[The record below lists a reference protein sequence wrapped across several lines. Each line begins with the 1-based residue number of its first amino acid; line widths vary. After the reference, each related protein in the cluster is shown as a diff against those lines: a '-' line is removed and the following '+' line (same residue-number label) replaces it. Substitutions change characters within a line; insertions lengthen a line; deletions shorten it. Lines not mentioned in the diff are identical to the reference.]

1 MADSIQHHI
10 LTNKTQRNTM
20 NYTIKVMCTAIL
32 CCATCMQAQE
42 KIIFISAENPWEEN
56 KNDYPVVIS
65 TKNIKCDF
73 PIISSTVYDGE
84 IEIPSQVDDL
94 DHDGAGDEIAF
105 VTDMSAKTKK
115 IFKVVLSSEESS
127 ANRYTPRVYA
137 DMKIYDKSNKREKH
151 QKIHSLTIP
160 GTSNVYNNLYHH
172 GPAFESELV
181 AYRIYFDKKQT
192 VDIYGKFN
200 KGFEVEPSGWYPDDD
215 QLAAGFGD
223 DVLRVSG
230 SCGMGAL
237 KGWNSKNKKAT
248 HIEPVSERTGTILAY
263 GPVRTVVD
271 MSVRGWK
278 YGDSRLN
285 MTCRYTLYGGH
296 RDVQVDVIFDKP
308 LDKEIFCT
316 GVQDIKGSTS
326 YSDHQG
332 LIGCWGRDWP
342 VNDTV
347 KYAKETVGLGTYIPK
362 KYIAGETKDKA
373 NYLYQVQAPGKS
385 VITYYITFSSMKE
398 NFGYKTPETWFEY
411 LKTWKEDINR
421 PCKIKILKK
430 NK

>member
-1 MADSIQHHI
+1 MKLLQLLPCAF
-10 LTNKTQRNTM
+10 
-20 NYTIKVMCTAIL
+20 VL
-32 CCATCMQAQE
+32 CLGVQLQAQE
-42 KIIFISAENPWEEN
+42 KTLTIEIENPWEQE
-56 KNDYPVVIS
+56 KIDYPVVLAA
-65 TKNIKCDF
+65 KDLKCDF
-73 PIISSTVYDGE
+73 AIQSATLYDGTT
-84 IEIPSQVDDL
+84 EIPSQVDDL
-94 DHDGAGDEIAF
+94 DRDGVGDEIAF
-105 VTDMSAKTKK
+105 VVDMPGKSKKNLTITLSAER
-115 IFKVVLSSEESS
+115 VAE
-127 ANRYTPRVYA
+127 RYTPRVYA

-200 KGFEVEPSGWYPDDD
+200 KGFEVEPSGWYPDDK

-237 KGWNSKNKKAT
+237 KGWNAKNKKAI
-248 HIEPVSERTGTILAY
+248 HIEPVAERTGTILAY
-263 GPVRTVVD
+263 GPIRTVVD
-271 MSVRGWK
+271 MAVRGWE

-296 RDVQVDVIFDKP
+296 RDAQVDIIFDKP
-308 LDKEIFCT
+308 LGDETFCT
-316 GVQDIKGSTS
+316 GVQDIKGSVS
-326 YSDHQG
+326 YSDHKG

-347 KYAKETVGLGTYIPK
+347 KYAKETVGLGTYIPQ
-362 KYIAGETKDKA
+362 KYIAGETKDNV
-373 NYLYQVQAPGKS
+373 NYLYQVQAPGKTGL
-385 VITYYITFSSMKE
+385 TYYITFSSMKE
-398 NFGYKTPETWFEY
+398 TFGYKTPEAWFDY
-411 LKTWKEDINR
+411 LQSWRQDLEQ
-421 PCKIKILKK
+421 PCKIKIKK
-430 NK
+430 KK